1 MSTNSTIWMGD
12 IKPKMTEQ
20 EILNIFHEFN
30 IKPQSIKLIKDK
42 ITNENENFC
51 FLSFKTIK
59 EANAVLFKLNGK
71 KLPGYPG
78 VFRLNWANC
87 RSDFNYSAYVGNL
100 KPKVDDI
107 KLYNL
112 FKKRYPTVQ
121 HASVVTKNGISKGY
135 GFVLF
140 SGKEEYERSLKEMNG
155 IHFYGNIIKVKE
167 QKQKLN
173 KDIKNNNTISD
184 DEDNNDSSS
193 SLNDSE
199 TNSKGIKNIY
209 NNIININNINNYSI
223 NSDPLKFINNEMS
236 FNNNIII
243 NNNNKNINTYDL
255 LSNNDINEKIGINN
269 IKNNIPHYNI
279 NENSIINENINDD
292 IGGKLLK
299 KSNISNNSIISLNS
313 ENIDQISNYST
324 AEQFNKQKKQT
335 KDEYESLLSLDE
347 KTLNKKVHEGLKNM
361 YNSYKTNP
369 FYENKAIKCK

>member
-1 MSTNSTIWMGD
+1 MGD

-20 EILNIFHEFN
+20 EIMNIFHEFN

-42 ITNENENFC
+42 ITNENKNFC

-59 EANAVLFKLNGK
+59 EANAALFKLNGK

-87 RSDFNYSAYVGNL
+87 HSDFNYSAYVGNL
-100 KPKVDDI
+100 NPKIDDI

-140 SGKEEYERSLKEMNG
+140 NGKEEYEKSLKEMNG
-155 IHFYGNIIKVKE
+155 IHFYGKIIKVKE
-167 QKQKLN
+167 QRQKLN

-199 TNSKGIKNIY
+199 TNSKGNFIKNIY
-209 NNIININNINNYSI
+209 SNIININNINNYSK
-223 NSDPLKFINNEMS
+223 NSDPLKIINNEMS
-236 FNNNIII
+236 FNTQFNNIII

-255 LSNNDINEKIGINN
+255 LSNNEINEKIGINN
-269 IKNNIPHYNI
+269 IKNNIPYYNI
-279 NENSIINENINDD
+279 NENLMINENINDD
-292 IGGKLLK
+292 IRGKLLK

-313 ENIDQISNYST
+313 VNSDQISNYST
-324 AEQFNKQKKQT
+324 AEQFNKQKKQK
-335 KDEYESLLSLDE
+335 KDEYEILLSLDE
-347 KTLNKKVHEGLKNM
+347 KTLNKKIHEMLKNM

-369 FYENKAIKCK
+369 FYENKTIKCK

>member
-1 MSTNSTIWMGD
+1 MGD

-20 EILNIFHEFN
+20 EIMNIFHEFN

-42 ITNENENFC
+42 ITNENKNFC

-59 EANAVLFKLNGK
+59 EANAALFKLNGK

-87 RSDFNYSAYVGNL
+87 HSDFNYSAYVGNL
-100 KPKVDDI
+100 NPKVDDI

-140 SGKEEYERSLKEMNG
+140 NGKEEYEKSLKEMNG
-155 IHFYGNIIKVKE
+155 IHFYGKIIKVKE
-167 QKQKLN
+167 QRQKLN
-173 KDIKNNNTISD
+173 KDTKNNNTISD

-199 TNSKGIKNIY
+199 TNSKGNFIKNIY
-209 NNIININNINNYSI
+209 SNIININNINNYSN
-223 NSDPLKFINNEMS
+223 NSDPLKIINNEMP

-255 LSNNDINEKIGINN
+255 LSNNEINEIGINN
-269 IKNNIPHYNI
+269 IKKNIPYYNI
-279 NENSIINENINDD
+279 NENLMINEYINDD
-292 IGGKLLK
+292 IRGKILK
-299 KSNISNNSIISLNS
+299 KSNISNII
-313 ENIDQISNYST
+313 DY
-324 AEQFNKQKKQT
+324 
-335 KDEYESLLSLDE
+335 
-347 KTLNKKVHEGLKNM
+347 
-361 YNSYKTNP
+361 
-369 FYENKAIKCK
+369 